1 MKRRYIALLITL
13 ALIGAFSIAS
23 YFFDISFEALYALLA
38 LVAVSF
44 KQAFINLFL
53 ASKAKFIAFLKGLTL
68 FQGIFLLLK
77 RWFLDNIFSIWLRNN
92 VLDPLF
98 KGLKELFF
106 YYQKLDIKKKIKN
119 ILLPILLTLGAI
131 WGLYFSG
138 YLNHLIIFTELK
150 VVIIA
155 ISKTI
160 LSLGTKL
167 FSILFNSWLTPILE
181 VFALSYLLS
190 YLEKKLGK
198 EHPLIKAINAL
209 GERLNKIFSFF
220 YEFNR
225 KYIKPLI
232 SHKVKRQSNKLSRKI
247 INYVNEKK
255 IEYEYEQFERLENK
269 IIGNHI
275 DSYYSFKDMHKVK
288 DKQKLY
294 ALINQKSND
303 HLNIIAYLS
312 RDSEGNFVNE
322 DFNNSFYNDIFIL
335 EGVASCHKY
344 GVKKEIE
351 DKPDSSD
358 FWVLNTNAHPAII
371 KSKSDNFATTF
382 IPPHSLTLIQ
392 VKKPF
397 DYKDG
402 DILFEYHNQ
411 QSGIIVLEE

>member
-13 ALIGAFSIAS
+13 ALTAIFAVAS
-23 YFFDISFEALYALLA
+23 YFFDISLEGLYALLVF
-38 LVAVSF
+38 VAIGF
-44 KQAFINLFL
+44 KNAFMNLLL
-53 ASKAKFIAFLKGLTL
+53 ASKAKFIAFLKGLTIL
-68 FQGIFLLLK
+68 QAIILLVK
-77 RWFLDNIFSIWLRNN
+77 RWFLDNIFSIWLKNN

-98 KGLKELFF
+98 KGVKELFF
-106 YYQKLDIKKKIKN
+106 YYKKLDIKKKIRN
-119 ILLPILLTLGAI
+119 FVLPLLLAIGAI

-138 YLNHLIIFTELK
+138 YLNHLILFTELK
-150 VVIIA
+150 VAIIY

-160 LSLGTKL
+160 LALGTKV

-181 VFALSYLLS
+181 VFALSYFIS
-190 YLEKKLGK
+190 YLERKLGR
-198 EHPLIKAINAL
+198 EHPIIKAINAL
-209 GERLNKIFSFF
+209 GEQLNKIFSFF

-225 KYIKPLI
+225 KHIKPLI
-232 SHKVKRQSNKLSRKI
+232 SHKVKRQSHKLSRKI
-247 INYVNEKK
+247 VEYVNQKK

-269 IIGNHI
+269 IIGKHI
-275 DSYYSFKDMHKVK
+275 DAYYSFKDMHKIK

-294 ALINQKSND
+294 SLINQKSND

-322 DFNNSFYNDIFIL
+322 DFSNSYYDDIFIL

-344 GVKKEIE
+344 GVKKEID

-358 FWVLNTNAHPAII
+358 FWVLNTNSHPAII
-371 KSKSDNFATTF
+371 KSKSGNFESTF

-392 VKKPF
+392 VKKSF

-402 DILFEYHNQ
+402 DIIFEYNNQ
-411 QSGIIVLEE
+411 ISPPIILDE